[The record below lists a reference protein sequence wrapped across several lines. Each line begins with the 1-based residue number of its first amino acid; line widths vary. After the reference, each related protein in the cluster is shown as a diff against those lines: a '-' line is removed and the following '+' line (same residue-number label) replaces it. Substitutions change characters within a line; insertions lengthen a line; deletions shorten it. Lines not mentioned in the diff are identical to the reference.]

1 MSDITSIPAFQLLLQ
16 MFRSLFA
23 DTTNIA
29 DKEINK
35 LVDAFMDAIP
45 ALLKSKLQATY
56 TTEH

>member
-1 MSDITSIPAFQLLLQ
+1 MSYDTMTAHTTVTFTI
-16 MFRSLFA
+16 RSLFA

-45 ALLKSKLQATY
+45 ALLKSKLQAT
-56 TTEH
+56 